1 MSARRILTISGIVLL
16 LAGTVWLLQIPYY
29 FHRSDTVG
37 GDLLAQ
43 AQAAVSTEPRDVPSE
58 PEPAQPTAQT
68 PPAAKRAS
76 SAPDLL
82 GVLHIPALALQAPIV
97 EGTEEA
103 QISVAV
109 GRFTGSAKLGT
120 SGTALLAAHNATWFR
135 RLDQLQRG
143 DTVQVSTADG
153 TFSYAVTGARI
164 VHVDEGVTAMNGPG
178 LVLESCY
185 PLDALR
191 QTEYRYLVY
200 ATAKKPGA

>member
-1 MSARRILTISGIVLL
+1 MSARRILTISGVILL

-37 GDLLAQ
+37 GDLLHKAQ
-43 AQAAVSTEPRDVPSE
+43 AVASAEPKDLPQE
-58 PEPAQPTAQT
+58 PEPAQPAAQT
-68 PPAAKRAS
+68 PPTEKGTSA
-76 SAPDLL
+76 APDPL
-82 GVLHIPALALQAPIV
+82 GVLHIPALELQAPIV
-97 EGTEEA
+97 EGTEER

-120 SGTALLAAHNATWFR
+120 SGTTLLAAHNATWFR

-143 DTVQVSTADG
+143 DTVQVSTREG
-153 TFSYAVTGARI
+153 TYSYAVTGARI
-164 VHVDEGVTAMNGPG
+164 VHVDDGVAAMNGPG